1 MKMKR
6 ILAGLISLSVLAT
19 GHEADAA
26 SCKINVSYNKQLYRI
41 DGLPIANKQYG
52 MARSYNP
59 GASKAMIEAY
69 KKMKAAALKKG
80 IVLDVVGTPGAYGF
94 RSYETQKQLYNQYM
108 NLYGFSYASKISA
121 RPGTSEHQLG
131 LAMDIRDGT
140 NYGTLNTA
148 FEYTAASKFI
158 RENGQ
163 RYGFIVRY
171 LKGKEAITGFMYEP
185 WHIRYVGVTHATR
198 IKKDNVTLE
207 EYLGIA
213 GRKKLGAGQYQ
224 SNGNLCKYKR

>member
-1 MKMKR
+1 MKR

-19 GHEADAA
+19 GHEAEAA
-26 SCKINVSYNKQLYRI
+26 ACKINVSYNKQYYKI

-59 GASKAMIEAY
+59 GANKTMIEAY

-80 IVLDVVGTPGAYGF
+80 IVLDVVGAPGAYGF
-94 RSYETQKQLYNQYM
+94 RSYETQKQLYNHYM
-108 NLYGFSYASKISA
+108 NLYGFADASKISA
-121 RPGTSEHQLG
+121 KPGTSEHQLG

-158 RENGQ
+158 REHGQ

-171 LKGKEAITGFMYEP
+171 LKGKESVTGFMYEP

-224 SNGNLCKYKR
+224 SSGTLCKYKR